1 MNAPGNG
8 ATSAGDNEVDAGD
21 VSTPELTSPGPLRIR
36 LALACPPDRLP
47 AGQPDSTA
55 TSRTVAVLSSI
66 RAPNTSP
73 VIPPSWRHAVHRS
86 TAATARPETAAARP
100 RPASGRPP
108 AASPAAPTIPNSTT
122 PPPQRAPRLVVPAP
136 SPPTPQCRPAGG

>member
-86 TAATARPETAAARP
+86 TAVTARPETAAASP
-100 RPASGRPP
+100 RAARGTPPP
-108 AASPAAPTIPNSTT
+108 AAP
-122 PPPQRAPRLVVPAP
+122 PAP
-136 SPPTPQCRPAGG
+136 SIPYSTTSAAQPARALIVPSAHPPDPPGRS